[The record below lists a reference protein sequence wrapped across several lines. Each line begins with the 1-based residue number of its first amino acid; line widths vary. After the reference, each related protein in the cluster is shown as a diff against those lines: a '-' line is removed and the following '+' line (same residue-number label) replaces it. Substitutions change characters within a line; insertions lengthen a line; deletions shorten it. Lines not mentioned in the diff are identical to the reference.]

1 MPIPRNRK
9 IKKKTKVR
17 LYPSAFVQE
26 DLNKL
31 TAKERIIT
39 SICIVCTL
47 ATAGALGY
55 CFVQDK
61 KDQKVITAFEI
72 EAARQKIQN
81 ANTVNFMDTI
91 RKNMR

>member
-1 MPIPRNRK
+1 MPISRNRK
-9 IKKKTKVR
+9 IKKKTKV
-17 LYPSAFVQE
+17 SAFVQE

-81 ANTVNFMDTI
+81 ANTINFMDTV
-91 RKNMR
+91 RQNMR